1 MNLFQETKFIMNKYN
16 VTANKSYGQNF
27 LTDEYIVNSIIDNS
41 LITKDDLVIEVGP
54 GLGTLTKYLIESAGH
69 TISVELDPKMIT
81 VLKDRFSLYDN
92 FTLLHD
98 DILKVDL
105 NSLIQKTLE
114 EKNLKRAKVVA
125 NLPYYIT
132 TPIIMKLLEE
142 KLNLDSITV
151 MVQKEVAE
159 RLAAKPGKSNTGS
172 ITYTIWY
179 YTEPEIILDVP
190 KDSFVPSPKVDSAV
204 LKLNV
209 LQKPRVQLDNEELF
223 FKIIKAGF
231 MQKRKTLLN
240 SLSNSNI
247 ASKDVLE
254 KMLTDLNIDVRIRA
268 ENLSLDDFKNITDY
282 LLDFKN

>member
-1 MNLFQETKFIMNKYN
+1 MNLYQETKFIMNKYN

-27 LTDEYIVNSIIDNS
+27 LNDEHIVNSIIDNS
-41 LITKDDLVIEVGP
+41 SITKEDLVIEVGP

-81 VLKDRFSLYDN
+81 VLEERFSLYDN

-105 NSLIQKTLE
+105 NTLIENTLK

-159 RLAAKPGKSNTGS
+159 RLSCTPGKSNTGA

-179 YTEPEIILDVP
+179 YTEPEIILNVP
-190 KDSFVPSPKVDSAV
+190 KDSFIPAPKVDSAV
-204 LKLNV
+204 LKLNI
-209 LQKPRVQLDNEELF
+209 LPKTRVELKNEELF
-223 FKIIKAGF
+223 FKVIKAGF

-247 ASKDVLE
+247 DTKENLE
-254 KMLTDLNIDVRIRA
+254 NMLLNLNLDLKIRA
-268 ENLSLDDFKNITDY
+268 ENLSLEDFKNIADY
-282 LLDFKN
+282 LNENK